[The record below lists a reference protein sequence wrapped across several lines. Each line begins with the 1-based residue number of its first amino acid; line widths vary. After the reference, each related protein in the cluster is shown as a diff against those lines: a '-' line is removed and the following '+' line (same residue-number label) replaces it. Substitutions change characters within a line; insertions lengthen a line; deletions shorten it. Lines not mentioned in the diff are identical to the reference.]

1 MPNPLRIGINALRLT
16 PHRVDSTEVYL
27 RNLLAALAI
36 IDHHNIYT
44 VFINR
49 EIKQDI
55 CPVAK
60 NFHVVQSSI
69 AGRFGLLC
77 LLHEQAFLPL
87 QGIQRRLN
95 IFLSVGFSAPVASPA
110 RKVTMIDDLQHKF
123 LPAYFNPLKLQIRK
137 LAAWST
143 IRASHCLLT
152 ATKQLKMDLEQTYRV
167 PSTKIRVTPHGA
179 EKVFFNLKGNA
190 GYGEELLAKA
200 QIPGCPYLLAIH
212 PGKNWERLLDAYD
225 RLLQNGL
232 AEHLVITGV
241 QGRRTQRRIERCIT
255 KMGLERQVHI
265 LGPLLRPV
273 MTTLFKYAEALI
285 LPSISESSNILLVE
299 AMAAELP
306 VACPDTPA
314 LRETAAEA
322 AIFFNPFSVDE
333 ISAAISR
340 ILGDTAL
347 RSQLTDRGRNRTV
360 GSTWRTTAEKTLA
373 ALLETGRS

>member
-16 PHRVDSTEVYL
+16 PRRVDSTEVYL
-27 RNLLAALAI
+27 RNLLAALAA
-36 IDHHNIYT
+36 IDRHNIYT

-69 AGRFGLLC
+69 TGRVRPLC

-87 QGIQRRLN
+87 QGMRRRLD
-95 IFLSVGFSAPVASPA
+95 IFFSVGFSAPVMSLA
-110 RKVTMIDDLQHKF
+110 RKVTMVDDLQHKF
-123 LPAYFNPLKLQIRK
+123 LPSYFSPLKLQIRK

-143 IRASHCLLT
+143 ITASHCLLT
-152 ATKQLKMDLEQTYRV
+152 TTKQLKMDLEQTYRV
-167 PSTKIRVTPHGA
+167 SPKRIRVTPHGV
-179 EKVFFNLKGNA
+179 ERVFFDLKSNI

-200 QIPGCPYLLAIH
+200 QIPGCPYLLAVH
-212 PGKNWERLLDAYD
+212 SDKNWERLLDAYN

-255 KMGLERQVHI
+255 KMDLERQVHI
-265 LGPLLRPV
+265 LGPLPRPI

-285 LPSISESSNILLVE
+285 LPSISESLYMPLVE

-322 AIFFNPFSVDE
+322 AIFFNPSSVDE
-333 ISAAISR
+333 IAAAISK

-347 RSQLTDRGRNRTV
+347 RSQLTDRGRNRIA